1 MGWGSMAGVRVR
13 RKRDEDGAAA
23 VEFALVVIPL
33 VLILFGIISYA
44 YMFSVRQALT
54 QAAAEGARAAA
65 VAQAD
70 PTAAG
75 LAAVDNALEGN
86 GRLTCGT
93 NGLTCTAT
101 PPTACRDGAKCV
113 TVTVSLNYDTFNP
126 FDFPLIPMPG
136 TLSFTSSAEVN

>member
-1 MGWGSMAGVRVR
+1 MAGARRGVRVR
-13 RKRDEDGAAA
+13 RRDEDGAAA

-65 VAQAD
+65 VAPAGD
-70 PTAAG
+70 STERGTAAVEKALGGFGG
-75 LAAVDNALEGN
+75 LD
-86 GRLTCGT
+86 CGT
-93 NGLTCTAT
+93 ASCQVSE
-101 PPTACRDGAKCV
+101 PEACGSAQCV
-113 TVTVSLNYDTFNP
+113 TVTVSLNYGGADGFDP
-126 FDFPLIPMPG
+126 FDLPLIPMPD

>member
-1 MGWGSMAGVRVR
+1 MAGVRVR

-65 VAQAD
+65 VAPSD
-70 PTAAG
+70 PTGAAASAVNKA
-75 LAAVDNALEGN
+75 LAGN
-86 GRLTCGT
+86 GRLTCGS
-93 NGLTCTAT
+93 NGLSC
-101 PPTACRDGAKCV
+101 PPPVKAACQGGAAQCV
-113 TVTVSLNYDTFNP
+113 TVTVSLDYNTFNP
-126 FDFPLIPMPG
+126 FDFPLIPMPS